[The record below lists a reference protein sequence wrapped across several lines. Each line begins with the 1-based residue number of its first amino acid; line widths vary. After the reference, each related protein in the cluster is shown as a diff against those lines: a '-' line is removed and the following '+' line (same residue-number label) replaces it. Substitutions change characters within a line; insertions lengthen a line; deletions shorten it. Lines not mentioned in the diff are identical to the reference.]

1 MASSSA
7 KKEETMFKSESSLD
21 ALGDVTGTGLE
32 DEIDLILKE
41 PVIDAHPD
49 LPAFD
54 NYDGY
59 DCESFRFS
67 NQMKVDETV
76 LAKKRS
82 VSDDDLSDLSFKLDE
97 RKPITQA
104 NGITMQDLLCIID
117 EAEEEKSITTLKAD
131 RLRKYLRSESLM
143 DMIHHLL
150 CENIPLK
157 RNGLE
162 RGYKCR
168 VCQVPLKGHIC
179 LYCPVCSTLENK
191 VKKGCDHLCFNC
203 TTCYDKGKMKKKVV
217 QVRIDCCDCTGHSK
231 PSSKDAEAKKVS
243 TKAGKIFKKTKKR
256 LVPASAQDSPPG
268 SDWKVLTLVSSYIKG

>member
-41 PVIDAHPD
+41 PVIDAP
-49 LPAFD
+49 LICLRSIITMA
-54 NYDGY
+54 
-59 DCESFRFS
+59 
-67 NQMKVDETV
+67 MIVDETV

-104 NGITMQDLLCIID
+104 NGIKMQDLLCIID
-117 EAEEEKSITTLKAD
+117 ESEEEKSITTLKAD

-191 VKKGCDHLCFNC
+191 AKKGCDHLCFNC

-243 TKAGKIFKKTKKR
+243 TKAGKIFKKTKKKS
-256 LVPASAQDSPPG
+256 AS
-268 SDWKVLTLVSSYIKG
+268 KRKTSSMKKAHVEVEKAFASWL

>member
-1 MASSSA
+1 M
-7 KKEETMFKSESSLD
+7 
-21 ALGDVTGTGLE
+21 
-32 DEIDLILKE
+32 
-41 PVIDAHPD
+41 
-49 LPAFD
+49 
-54 NYDGY
+54 
-59 DCESFRFS
+59 
-67 NQMKVDETV
+67 
-76 LAKKRS
+76 
-82 VSDDDLSDLSFKLDE
+82 
-97 RKPITQA
+97 
-104 NGITMQDLLCIID
+104 MQDLLCIID

-179 LYCPVCSTLENK
+179 LYCPVCSTPENK

-243 TKAGKIFKKTKKR
+243 TKAGKIFKKTKKVCSR
-256 LVPASAQDSPPG
+256 VVCYLSII
-268 SDWKVLTLVSSYIKG
+268 TLLWSNMILKNDVV